1 MTIDGETITDKAER
15 NVILL
20 AGHPEITVTWSRYA
34 PGERGPDLHVHHEHT
49 DAFYVLDGEL
59 TFELG
64 PTAEVVQVAAGGFVA
79 VPPDVPHAFRNGGE
93 ADARWFNFHAPDK
106 GFAEFMRGQCDGR
119 RVAWDSFDAPP
130 GGGLPATGVA
140 LTASGG
146 CDLPELRVRPDGAGV
161 VVEAGGRRLEVEA

>member
-1 MTIDGETITDKAER
+1 MTIDGETITDLAER

-49 DAFYVLDGEL
+49 DAFYVLDGAL

-64 PTAEVVQVAAGGFVA
+64 PAAKLADVEAGGFVA
-79 VPPDVPHAFRNGGE
+79 VPPGVVHAFRNDGE

-106 GFAEFMRGQCDGR
+106 GFAAFMRGQRDGI

-130 GGGLPATGVA
+130 DGGLPATGVTR
-140 LTASGG
+140 TASGG
-146 CDLPELRVRPDGAGV
+146 CDLPELRVRPDGSAV
-161 VVEAGGRRLEVEA
+161 VIEAGGRRLRIEA